1 MNNNEFMIE
10 LIAKLQQAK
19 SKKQINTDIRQLEK
33 TINMLR
39 LTGTLAKGNTK
50 KEINQ
55 YVKELET
62 KLSYVKL
69 KAKLDGKNLKR
80 EIDNT
85 LHNMTFN
92 EMDALKIDGNKT
104 KLKMQKVMADIK
116 AYAEKTPI
124 SVNVSLKKE
133 KLSDDLTSFLNK
145 NSKIR
150 ESSVLLAESERIREL
165 IDSVDDKRTLRNA
178 TDAFGLFKSE
188 VTATGYAGKSAGQK
202 MKDMMTHITKIG
214 SLFGIASMAVN
225 NFVKSLKNL
234 KANDTILTKIS
245 KTSELTKRQLKN
257 LGDEAFKTA
266 SRYGQLSGNF
276 LLSVQEMADSGY
288 EKLSKELAELSLLA
302 QSAGDM
308 TAENANNYLLATDAA
323 YKYGGSVEKLNAAL
337 DGANYISNRNSAGL
351 TDIAD
356 ATRVSASFAA
366 NAGVAIDELTAA
378 EATMIATTKRA
389 GSEIGRAFRSIVL
402 NLQQVSGEFDGE
414 VIDEE
419 QLKKVE
425 ARCRSL
431 GVELE
436 YVKDGVA
443 VLRNPM
449 EVLKDLAGV
458 YNALPDNSADKQGL
472 ISDLGG
478 KLHADALSGL
488 LSQWDLYEKMLSE
501 FSQGTGSALEEAE
514 KTANS
519 WEGRLNSLQNSF
531 DSFVNS
537 LTNKEMIISGISFF
551 DRLIQGAEALT
562 DTIGEIPVML
572 TAVNSA
578 MVAANKDYGI
588 TQVWNKDKRKIDIQG
603 NIFGIDFTAIKKMKK
618 HFSEAEEFIAGWNTE
633 LVTGKADINDFGEA
647 IVQNNAQFKAY
658 LATCSQDAPASIEG
672 YKSYLKAA
680 GVNTDT
686 LRLKTILLNSAI
698 TMLGGWAIQA
708 VITGFYEFSQ
718 VSGKVAERAK
728 ELGDSFNDTKSEIED
743 YKAQIEESYK
753 TINDSSSSI
762 EDVANARKSLLSIQD
777 DLIDKFGTE
786 KSVIE
791 NVTDAIN
798 GQTDALDKFTNIKW
812 QETKNEFNN
821 GGFWNDV
828 ANFFQGTDNIERM
841 MDEFGEQTISF
852 SWVDYVD
859 MNKLTDEMVAELEN
873 IGIDIRVSTDNLQ
886 AVRDFDSL
894 TEAIEDTKGASLS
907 LSGNAEEIYN
917 KLLALQ
923 NLIGNDDSFDK
934 LYDKVGSTAES
945 YKELTEKYKNF
956 YDQYILQEK
965 ILADDSKYAD
975 TFKNITDAA
984 EKYNEAF
991 VSGDEVKMKAAAD
1004 EYASLVSTA
1013 MSTAI
1018 ANGDADVA
1026 AYFENMYPTLKAIVN
1041 GWNFNIAF
1049 DTNENDL
1056 QGKVQ
1061 SVLNGLKD
1069 ENGRSLTVE
1078 EILGLGAENE
1088 QYQALISI
1096 AHDYNMTIEEMI
1108 ALLKERNLVS
1118 AMDYQGLAGLFGQEN
1133 IDKLTPEDLEIAY
1146 TIKNVGNMT
1155 FEELQ
1160 AEIEKTKEMLVDE
1173 PISQSLSQTI
1183 DRLNTQL
1190 KPAFDSL
1197 KSAYQDIFIGDDVI
1211 NLENVDI
1218 SMLDSIK
1225 SKLDDLNAIDGIN
1238 IDYSSF
1244 ENLARV
1250 LTDTSSNTDDVKTAV
1265 NLLATDIVNGLN
1277 PALSDCSGEN
1287 YRLVQ
1292 SLLESTG
1299 ITNAEAVMVSSLG
1312 YTYEDYAAAKKECAD
1327 AGIDLTDKT
1336 EQEIE
1341 KLTWQQIATETCGQ
1355 ALALLQL
1362 KKALCNETALTPGSD
1377 INSLYQLAK
1386 AAGIAT
1392 EKIAML
1398 AGLNAAYEK
1407 ESAAGHTQAA
1417 LAIANRMEEVKA
1429 DVEKQFS
1436 EIGNVEVDFSVKN
1449 NKGASSAAAKEAET
1463 DYKNLLDK
1471 EINYLEK
1478 QLDAN
1483 IITFKEY
1490 TGKRRKIIE
1499 DYYHDGRI
1507 AAEDYYDALE
1517 DMYNDQLSL
1526 YDRAVNAVTDS
1537 IDDEIERLKEQKE
1550 TIEDTYQV
1558 KINAIQ
1564 SEIDTLNKA
1573 NDARKARID
1582 LEKAQ
1587 YEAERARN
1595 QRVNKIFNGEQFI
1608 YEADMESVRDAENN
1622 LADKEFQLN
1631 IFRLEEQIESLKREM
1646 ENATKSLDFQI
1657 SALEAYKGKWNE
1669 ISGVY
1674 EKQQNKLI
1682 AAEVLG
1688 ADWESQVL
1696 NGRLDTLRSF
1706 TEQYIALQQAQADAA
1721 VNAARIKAEAVA
1733 GNTSGG
1739 KVGSIPDTGGKN
1751 GDDNDSSTSSSNS
1764 GKWYI
1769 INKAT
1774 GEKLSRGFDSSR
1786 EASKYLSSYAG
1797 TQSNHS
1803 VTLKKFHNGLDEG
1816 YVTVQGKSKPVNQSL
1831 ELIKKLASDGVLPD
1845 EFPAIL
1851 QHGELV
1857 LTPEQQQ
1864 NMVNNARMAFFR
1876 SNGINLETD
1885 GYSAIS
1891 HIQTSPQN
1899 VYNNNISISCPNVT
1913 NNTGAEY
1920 ILKSL
1925 QRLPLDTLQFT
1936 HRRNK

>member
-1 MNNNEFMIE
+1 MI
-10 LIAKLQQAK
+10 
-19 SKKQINTDIRQLEK
+19 
-33 TINMLR
+33 
-39 LTGTLAKGNTK
+39 
-50 KEINQ
+50 
-55 YVKELET
+55 
-62 KLSYVKL
+62 
-69 KAKLDGKNLKR
+69 
-80 EIDNT
+80 
-85 LHNMTFN
+85 
-92 EMDALKIDGNKT
+92 
-104 KLKMQKVMADIK
+104 
-116 AYAEKTPI
+116 
-124 SVNVSLKKE
+124 
-133 KLSDDLTSFLNK
+133 
-145 NSKIR
+145 
-150 ESSVLLAESERIREL
+150 
-165 IDSVDDKRTLRNA
+165 
-178 TDAFGLFKSE
+178 
-188 VTATGYAGKSAGQK
+188 
-202 MKDMMTHITKIG
+202 
-214 SLFGIASMAVN
+214 
-225 NFVKSLKNL
+225 
-234 KANDTILTKIS
+234 
-245 KTSELTKRQLKN
+245 
-257 LGDEAFKTA
+257 
-266 SRYGQLSGNF
+266 
-276 LLSVQEMADSGY
+276 
-288 EKLSKELAELSLLA
+288 
-302 QSAGDM
+302 
-308 TAENANNYLLATDAA
+308 
-323 YKYGGSVEKLNAAL
+323 
-337 DGANYISNRNSAGL
+337 
-351 TDIAD
+351 
-356 ATRVSASFAA
+356 
-366 NAGVAIDELTAA
+366 
-378 EATMIATTKRA
+378 
-389 GSEIGRAFRSIVL
+389 
-402 NLQQVSGEFDGE
+402 
-414 VIDEE
+414 
-419 QLKKVE
+419 
-425 ARCRSL
+425 
-431 GVELE
+431 
-436 YVKDGVA
+436 
-443 VLRNPM
+443 
-449 EVLKDLAGV
+449 
-458 YNALPDNSADKQGL
+458 
-472 ISDLGG
+472 
-478 KLHADALSGL
+478 
-488 LSQWDLYEKMLSE
+488 
-501 FSQGTGSALEEAE
+501 
-514 KTANS
+514 
-519 WEGRLNSLQNSF
+519 
-531 DSFVNS
+531 
-537 LTNKEMIISGISFF
+537 
-551 DRLIQGAEALT
+551 
-562 DTIGEIPVML
+562 
-572 TAVNSA
+572 
-578 MVAANKDYGI
+578 
-588 TQVWNKDKRKIDIQG
+588 
-603 NIFGIDFTAIKKMKK
+603 
-618 HFSEAEEFIAGWNTE
+618 
-633 LVTGKADINDFGEA
+633 
-647 IVQNNAQFKAY
+647 
-658 LATCSQDAPASIEG
+658 
-672 YKSYLKAA
+672 
-680 GVNTDT
+680 
-686 LRLKTILLNSAI
+686 
-698 TMLGGWAIQA
+698 
-708 VITGFYEFSQ
+708 
-718 VSGKVAERAK
+718 
-728 ELGDSFNDTKSEIED
+728 
-743 YKAQIEESYK
+743 
-753 TINDSSSSI
+753 
-762 EDVANARKSLLSIQD
+762 
-777 DLIDKFGTE
+777 
-786 KSVIE
+786 
-791 NVTDAIN
+791 
-798 GQTDALDKFTNIKW
+798 
-812 QETKNEFNN
+812 
-821 GGFWNDV
+821 
-828 ANFFQGTDNIERM
+828 
-841 MDEFGEQTISF
+841 
-852 SWVDYVD
+852 
-859 MNKLTDEMVAELEN
+859 
-873 IGIDIRVSTDNLQ
+873 
-886 AVRDFDSL
+886 
-894 TEAIEDTKGASLS
+894 
-907 LSGNAEEIYN
+907 
-917 KLLALQ
+917 
-923 NLIGNDDSFDK
+923 
-934 LYDKVGSTAES
+934 
-945 YKELTEKYKNF
+945 
-956 YDQYILQEK
+956 
-965 ILADDSKYAD
+965 
-975 TFKNITDAA
+975 
-984 EKYNEAF
+984 
-991 VSGDEVKMKAAAD
+991 
-1004 EYASLVSTA
+1004 
-1013 MSTAI
+1013 
-1018 ANGDADVA
+1018 
-1026 AYFENMYPTLKAIVN
+1026 
-1041 GWNFNIAF
+1041 
-1049 DTNENDL
+1049 
-1056 QGKVQ
+1056 
-1061 SVLNGLKD
+1061 
-1069 ENGRSLTVE
+1069 
-1078 EILGLGAENE
+1078 
-1088 QYQALISI
+1088 
-1096 AHDYNMTIEEMI
+1096 
-1108 ALLKERNLVS
+1108 
-1118 AMDYQGLAGLFGQEN
+1118 
-1133 IDKLTPEDLEIAY
+1133 
-1146 TIKNVGNMT
+1146 
-1155 FEELQ
+1155 
-1160 AEIEKTKEMLVDE
+1160 
-1173 PISQSLSQTI
+1173 
-1183 DRLNTQL
+1183 
-1190 KPAFDSL
+1190 
-1197 KSAYQDIFIGDDVI
+1197 
-1211 NLENVDI
+1211 
-1218 SMLDSIK
+1218 
-1225 SKLDDLNAIDGIN
+1225 
-1238 IDYSSF
+1238 
-1244 ENLARV
+1244 
-1250 LTDTSSNTDDVKTAV
+1250 
-1265 NLLATDIVNGLN
+1265 
-1277 PALSDCSGEN
+1277 
-1287 YRLVQ
+1287 
-1292 SLLESTG
+1292 
-1299 ITNAEAVMVSSLG
+1299 SSLG

-1341 KLTWQQIATETCGQ
+1341 KLTWQQIAAETCGQ

-1362 KKALCNETALTPGSD
+1362 KKALSNETALTPGSD

-1392 EKIAML
+1392 EKIDML